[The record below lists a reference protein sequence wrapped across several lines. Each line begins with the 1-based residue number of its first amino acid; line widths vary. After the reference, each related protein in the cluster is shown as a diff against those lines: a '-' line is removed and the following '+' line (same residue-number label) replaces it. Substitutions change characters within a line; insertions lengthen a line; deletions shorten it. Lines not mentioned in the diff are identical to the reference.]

1 MNILYLENEETK
13 DADDSPS
20 TVLLDYPLFSKE
32 RWRKYLGKFQIYQRI
47 FKSSILNHGKSKTV
61 ATSSSNGI

>member
-1 MNILYLENEETK
+1 LENEETK

-32 RWRKYLGKFQIYQRI
+32 RWEKYLGKLLTHFQKQ
-47 FKSSILNHGKSKTV
+47 HT
-61 ATSSSNGI
+61 